1 MGTMKGSH
9 LQQEI
14 KEGKGFLTFIELNHG
29 SFLSGNGYDQKSCF
43 KKEIVPR

>member
-14 KEGKGFLTFIELNHG
+14 KEGKGFLTFIESLII
-29 SFLSGNGYDQKSCF
+29 LKWDW
-43 KKEIVPR
+43 I